1 MKKGDIV
8 SVVAVSGEYVG
19 EFVEIKG
26 STITLNNPKMI
37 VNSPQGGMGFSKGV
51 AVTGSE
57 NPEEMTF
64 SSYVFVVPSNKT
76 VAEAHKLAVNGEPLI
91 QAPAEKKII
100 T

>member
-8 SVVAVSGEYVG
+8 SVVAMSGEYVG
-19 EFVEIKG
+19 EFVSDDNG
-26 STITLNNPKMI
+26 LTIANPKMI

-51 AVTGSE
+51 AVTGEE
-57 NPEEMTF
+57 NPPSMTF
-64 SSYVFVVPSNKT
+64 STYVFVVPSSEKI
-76 VAEAHKLAVNGEPLI
+76 AEAHTSAVKGEPLI